1 MRTITTLAFA
11 TLLSF
16 NVNANPSIT
25 IGDGTTSL
33 TTSKSYSSQLGYDEK
48 HEGLSKAIKRIVKD
62 GHRINDA
69 VGRDL
74 IQDNTFNQLGRWYAN
89 TTYSKETIQNSP
101 WVISDPTI
109 RNAWSEGYDGEGV
122 TIKVDDVF
130 ETRNPSHIFVI
141 NSNVGSHGNHLVN
154 IIKGHEDWNT
164 VGIAPEAD
172 IIKDDSWYS
181 APIRHS
187 RTMYRRDGTPT
198 QRTWV
203 TNGDKSWN
211 DVDIV
216 VSAKSANDRP
226 SHWNSLGSRVN
237 RQKGFDSEKGT
248 LIVQAAGNYGQ
259 ATADHNPF
267 RSWRVQATV
276 DTNTALYN
284 SQYNDSLILAG
295 TFGGNKAGN
304 FADRYILDDGV
315 ATYGNASSW
324 TAPSIAGKAA
334 LIMSKFPEL
343 TATDTANVIFD
354 TADDLGAPGVDEV
367 YGQGKINLARALSPV
382 GTIR

>member
-1 MRTITTLAFA
+1 MRAITTLAFA

-25 IGDGTTSL
+25 IGDGNTRL
-33 TTSKSYSSQLGYDEK
+33 TTSKSYNSQIAPDAT
-48 HEGLSKAIKRIVKD
+48 HEGLSTAIKKAVK
-62 GHRINDA
+62 GAHQFNDA

-74 IQDNTFNQLGRWYAN
+74 IQDRTFNQLGRWYAN
-89 TTYSKETIQNSP
+89 TKYSKETIQNSP

-141 NSNVGSHGNHLVN
+141 NSNVGSLGNHLVN
-154 IIKGHEDWNT
+154 IIKGQEDWNT

-181 APIRHS
+181 APIQHS
-187 RTMYRRDGTPT
+187 RTMYRRDCTPT

-216 VSAKSANDRP
+216 A
-226 SHWNSLGSRVN
+226 
-237 RQKGFDSEKGT
+237 
-248 LIVQAAGNYGQ
+248 IC
-259 ATADHNPF
+259 
-267 RSWRVQATV
+267 
-276 DTNTALYN
+276 
-284 SQYNDSLILAG
+284 
-295 TFGGNKAGN
+295 
-304 FADRYILDDGV
+304 
-315 ATYGNASSW
+315 
-324 TAPSIAGKAA
+324 
-334 LIMSKFPEL
+334 
-343 TATDTANVIFD
+343 
-354 TADDLGAPGVDEV
+354 
-367 YGQGKINLARALSPV
+367 
-382 GTIR
+382 